1 MDGIGYWLMIAAFY
15 LLSSLM
21 KQRKQKAARQAL
33 KQEDVIPNSEKEL
46 SPPQPKFLQNLFG
59 DFWNVVEDFGKEE
72 KKTEDDF
79 PVIDSDEQ
87 MEYEAEPIII
97 ESNSDKLEKSEFTS
111 HLEKS
116 PKLTRTGHRYWQ
128 EKTIV
133 QNYFGT
139 VLKKDLKTAFVLKEI
154 LDKPRAMRR
163 TVR

>member
-1 MDGIGYWLMIAAFY
+1 
-15 LLSSLM
+15 M

-33 KQEDVIPNSEKEL
+33 EQEDSIPGPEKEY
-46 SPPQPKFLQNLFG
+46 SPPLLQNLFG
-59 DFWNVVEDFGKEE
+59 DFWKMVEDSGREE

-97 ESNSDKLEKSEFTS
+97 ESNSDKLEKSDFTY
-111 HLEKS
+111 LPEKTQR
-116 PKLTRTGHRYWQ
+116 LTRTGHQFWQ
-128 EKTIV
+128 KKTIV
-133 QNYFGT
+133 QNHFSS
-139 VLKKDLKTAFVLKEI
+139 VLKNDFKTAFVLKEI